1 MRTLTRQVLFLAAYV
16 GFAGPLAAQDKPGR
30 YTMTPTDGG
39 FVRLDTE
46 TGAVSFC
53 SRKDTQWFCEPAN
66 DIARN
71 QAAQAAKPQVQLPS
85 EQEIDRAIDELER
98 LFKKYRERL
107 REFDRSIASPT
118 PSPAP
123 APAPALPP
131 MAPSQP
137 KSL

>member
-1 MRTLTRQVLFLAAYV
+1 MRTFAGLLFFTAVAV
-16 GFAGPLAAQDKPGR
+16 GFAVPASAQEKPGR

-71 QAAQAAKPQVQLPS
+71 QAAQAKPQVQLPS

-118 PSPAP
+118 PAPPAP
-123 APAPALPP
+123 TPPPPP